1 MSKISSLFYGKIQ
14 SYISERVKKVNNR
27 FTLLKN
33 AVAVHLE
40 GELDQYLAAEVKSRI
55 DIEMEN
61 AEKKNLIIDLEG
73 VSLMDSSG
81 IGLILGRYKILKS
94 LGGGI
99 AICSA
104 NESVRKVLKL
114 SGIEKIIKYYEN
126 IDEADKAFK
135 NK

>member
-1 MSKISSLFYGKIQ
+1 MS
-14 SYISERVKKVNNR
+14 NR
-27 FTLLKN
+27 FTVLRN

-61 AEKKNLIIDLEG
+61 AEKKNLIIDLTD
-73 VSLMDSSG
+73 VTLMDSSG

-94 LGGGI
+94 LGGSLSV
-99 AICSA
+99 CCA
-104 NESVRKVLKL
+104 NDSVRKVLKL

-126 IDEADKAFK
+126 IDEADKDFK